1 MARSRSRS
9 LRRFTASLVALGVSA
24 AIAGHASSA
33 FAQPTDSPPPA
44 GGGSDDR
51 PVEPPPT
58 TTPPPDTGAGSD
70 KAPASKPGTDA
81 AGGTTPTTDPNAAPT
96 VPVTIPPPPKDGESP
111 KRALPDYDGRGGDPT
126 TAGDVALWVPRI
138 IFSPLYLVSEYV
150 LRRPLEWL
158 ISTAERKKWPSAI
171 INLFFFGDEKKA
183 GVVPTV
189 FLDLGFRASVGVY
202 AFWDDLLGK
211 GNHLRFHFSTF
222 GVDWI
227 QAAVADKIPVGEKAF
242 LDLRFEGVHRPDQ
255 IYHGLG
261 PRSLHEN
268 RLRYGLDK
276 LQIRPV
282 FEAIYWKSSRIT
294 IDGGVRYM
302 NFRDDQ
308 CCDNPSLTQ
317 AIVNGAFSPP
327 PAYLEGYTA
336 AFQRAELTV
345 DTRDDRPASQSGF
358 RMELEVEQGSNV
370 RKSASNWV
378 RYGGSVGGYL
388 DIKNN
393 RTVSLAVTT
402 LFVDPITAGGEIP
415 FTEQIILGG
424 SGLMRGYLY
433 GRLTDRSA
441 AVATLKYR
449 WPIWVYLDG
458 TIQASFGNVFG
469 PHLQGFDAKL
479 LRFTSN
485 IGIETAGQAD
495 HTFEV
500 LFGIGTE
507 TFEDNLRVNSVRFLF
522 GTNRGF

>member
-1 MARSRSRS
+1 M
-9 LRRFTASLVALGVSA
+9 RRR
-24 AIAGHASSA
+24 
-33 FAQPTDSPPPA
+33 SPPRRLPQA
-44 GGGSDDR
+44 ATAPTTSPRRR
-51 PVEPPPT
+51 PRRARPPPE
-58 TTPPPDTGAGSD
+58 DTGAASD
-70 KAPASKPGTDA
+70 KAPGSKPADGASPA
-81 AGGTTPTTDPNAAPT
+81 ASAAEATPPSGAPA
-96 VPVTIPPPPKDGESP
+96 TIPPPPPNGESP
-111 KRALPDYDGRGGDPT
+111 KRAVPDYDGRGDDPT

-138 IFSPLYLVSEYV
+138 VFSPLYVVSEYV
-150 LRRPLEWL
+150 IRRPLEWL
-158 ISTAERKKWPSAI
+158 ITTAERKKWPSAI
-171 INLFFFGDEKKA
+171 VNLFFFGEDKKA

-189 FLDLGFRASVGVY
+189 FLDLGFRASVGFY

-211 GNHLRFHFSTF
+211 GNHLRLHFSTF
-222 GVDWI
+222 GVDWV
-227 QAAVADKIPVGEKAF
+227 QAAVADKIPVGDKAF
-242 LDLRFEGVHRPDQ
+242 LDLRVEGVHRPDQ
-255 IYHGLG
+255 LFHGLG
-261 PRSLHEN
+261 PRSLQEN

-276 LQIRPV
+276 VQVRPV
-282 FEAIYWKSSRIT
+282 FEAMYWRNSRIT

-302 NFRDDQ
+302 NFRSDTCCDDQ
-308 CCDNPSLTQ
+308 PLSQ
-317 AIVNGAFSPP
+317 AIAAGTFSPP
-327 PAYLEGYTA
+327 PGYVDGYTA
-336 AFQRAELTV
+336 AFQRAELTI
-345 DTRDDRPASQSGF
+345 DTREDRPASQTGF

-370 RKSASNWV
+370 RKSASNWI
-378 RYGGSVGGYL
+378 RYGGSIGGYL

-402 LFVDPITAGGEIP
+402 LFVDPLAAGGEIP
-415 FTEQIILGG
+415 FTEQIVLGG

-458 TIQASFGNVFG
+458 TIQAAFGNVFG
-469 PHLQGFDAKL
+469 PQLQGFEPKL

-500 LFGIGTE
+500 LLGLGTE